1 LADPPT
7 HSVHMNTTLLP
18 TEPPAATAATSHP
31 RKTDLGKVLFRVEMR
46 PLHFLGDDD
55 RPVILGSH
63 RAVINTETGDHLG
76 VVGSGYRLV
85 TNEEAL
91 KFARQCASE
100 LFGAAHSN
108 LEIFNIYTPPRP
120 NFCRIDLI
128 HKGYEVN
135 VFRQE
140 VYLPFLRLTNSY
152 NARRALR
159 FEIGYCRKLCLNGV
173 IFESEVIE
181 FRFPHSRERIGETLS
196 FKLGK
201 KRMEAVREK
210 FGAQAERLLSYGVDK
225 DVAVPL
231 FFKAMHL
238 PLPKSSDDY
247 CDRAAELFDPLK
259 TTAEALVKKYE
270 AEIGAN
276 AYALFNALTDFASR
290 PPALRDFR
298 RGEHSMQ
305 TQAGRWLREFDALLQ
320 VNPKPKL
327 TEYLGEYGSV
337 AQWN

>member
-1 LADPPT
+1 MADPPD
-7 HSVHMNTTLLP
+7 HSVRMNTILP
-18 TEPPAATAATSHP
+18 PPEPPVTTAATSHQ
-31 RKTDLGKVLFRVEMR
+31 RKTDLGKVLFPVEMR

-55 RPVILGSH
+55 QPVILDSH
-63 RAVINTETGDHLG
+63 RAVINTHTGDHLG

-100 LFGAAHSN
+100 LFGAAHAN
-108 LEIFNIYTPPRP
+108 LDIFNIYTPPRP

-159 FEIGYCRKLCLNGV
+159 FDIGYCRKLCLNGV

-201 KRMEAVREK
+201 ERMEAVRKK

-225 DVAVPL
+225 AVAVPL
-231 FFKAMHL
+231 FFKAMNL
-238 PLPKSSDDY
+238 PLPKSPDDY
-247 CDRAAELFDPLK
+247 RDRAEELFEPLK
-259 TTAEALVKKYE
+259 SSAESLVKKYE
-270 AEIGAN
+270 DEMGAN
-276 AYALFNALTDFASR
+276 AYAIFNALTDFASR
-290 PPALRDFR
+290 PPGLRDFR
-298 RGEHSMQ
+298 RAEHSMQ
-305 TQAGRWLREFDALLQ
+305 TQAGRWLREFDELLQ
-320 VNPKPKL
+320 ANPRPNL
-327 TEYLGEYGSV
+327 AEYLGEYGV
-337 AQWN
+337 RQWN

>member
-1 LADPPT
+1 
-7 HSVHMNTTLLP
+7 MNTTLLP
-18 TEPPAATAATSHP
+18 PQRPASTVTPHNQ
-31 RKTDLGKVLFRVEMR
+31 RRTDLGAVLFPVEMR
-46 PLHFLGDDD
+46 HLHFLDDED
-55 RPVILGSH
+55 RPVVLDTH
-63 RAVINTETGDHLG
+63 RAVINSDTGQHLG

-108 LEIFNIYTPPRP
+108 LDVFNIHIPPRP

-135 VFRQE
+135 VFREE

-152 NARRALR
+152 NASRALR
-159 FEIGYCRKLCLNGV
+159 FDIGYCRKLCLNGV

-181 FRFPHSRERIGETLS
+181 FRFPHSRVRIPETLD

-201 KRMEAVREK
+201 ERMETVRK
-210 FGAQAERLLSYGVDK
+210 QFGARAERLLSYGVDEGI
-225 DVAVPL
+225 AVPL
-231 FFKAMHL
+231 FFKAMNL

-247 CDRAAELFDPLK
+247 RDRAVELFEPLK
-259 TTAEALVKKYE
+259 SNAESLVKKYE
-270 AEIGAN
+270 DEMGAN

-290 PPALRDFR
+290 PPGLRDFR
-298 RGEHSMQ
+298 RAEHSMQ
-305 TQAGRWLREFDALLQ
+305 TQAGRWLREFDELLQ
-320 VNPKPKL
+320 KNPKPNL
-327 TEYLGEYGSV
+327 PEYLGAYGGV
-337 AQWN
+337 AHWN

>member
-1 LADPPT
+1 
-7 HSVHMNTTLLP
+7 MNTTLAP
-18 TEPPAATAATSHP
+18 TEPPAATAAIFRP
-31 RKTDLGKVLFRVEMR
+31 RKTDLKKVLFPVEMR

-63 RAVINTETGDHLG
+63 RAVINMDTGDHLG

-108 LEIFNIYTPPRP
+108 LEVFNIYTPPRP

-159 FEIGYCRKLCLNGV
+159 FDIGYCRKLCLNGV

-201 KRMEAVREK
+201 ERMEAVRKK
-210 FGAQAERLLSYGVDK
+210 FGAQAERLLSHSIENG
-225 DVAVPL
+225 VAVPL
-231 FFKAMHL
+231 FFKAMNL
-238 PLPKSSDDY
+238 PLPKSPGDY
-247 CDRAAELFDPLK
+247 RDRAAELFHPLK
-259 TTAEALVKKYE
+259 RTAESLVKKYE
-270 AEIGAN
+270 DEMGAN
-276 AYALFNALTDFASR
+276 AYALFNALTDFASS
-290 PPALRDFR
+290 PPGLRDFR
-298 RGEHSMQ
+298 RAEHSMQ
-305 TQAGRWLREFDALLQ
+305 TQAGRWLREFDTLLQ
-320 VNPKPKL
+320 ANPKPDL
-327 TEYLGEYGSV
+327 AQYLDGYGAVSR
-337 AQWN
+337 WN

>member
-1 LADPPT
+1 
-7 HSVHMNTTLLP
+7 
-18 TEPPAATAATSHP
+18 
-31 RKTDLGKVLFRVEMR
+31 MR

-55 RPVILGSH
+55 QPVILGSH
-63 RAVINTETGDHLG
+63 RAVINTDTGDHLG

-91 KFARQCASE
+91 RFARQCASE
-100 LFGAAHSN
+100 LFGAAHTN
-108 LEIFNIYTPPRP
+108 LEVFNIYAPQRA
-120 NFCRIDLI
+120 NFCRVDLI

-152 NARRALR
+152 NASRALR
-159 FEIGYCRKLCLNGV
+159 FDIGYCRKLCLNGV

-201 KRMEAVREK
+201 ERMEAVKKK

-225 DVAVPL
+225 DVALPL
-231 FFKAMHL
+231 FFKAMNL
-238 PLPKSSDDY
+238 PLPKSPDDY
-247 CDRAAELFDPLK
+247 RDRAVELFKPLK
-259 TTAEALVKKYE
+259 TTAESLVKTYKDE
-270 AEIGAN
+270 MGAN

-290 PPALRDFR
+290 PPGLRDFR
-298 RGEHSMQ
+298 RAEHSMQ
-305 TQAGRWLREFDALLQ
+305 TQAGRWLREFDDLLQ
-320 VNPKPKL
+320 KNPKPNL
-327 TEYLGEYGSV
+327 TEYLGEYGKV
-337 AQWN
+337 ADWN

>member
-1 LADPPT
+1 MTAILPLPENPVTTARPP
-7 HSVHMNTTLLP
+7 HS
-18 TEPPAATAATSHP
+18 
-31 RKTDLGKVLFRVEMR
+31 RKTDLREVLFPVEMR
-46 PLHFLGDDD
+46 SLHFLDDD
-55 RPVILGSH
+55 HRPVPVESH
-63 RAVINTETGDHLG
+63 RAVVNTDTGEHLG

-85 TNEEAL
+85 ANEEAL

-100 LFGAAHSN
+100 LFGAAHAN

-159 FEIGYCRKLCLNGV
+159 FDIGYCRKLCLNGV

-181 FRFPHSRERIGETLS
+181 FRFPHSRELIPETLN

-201 KRMEAVREK
+201 ERMEAVRK
-210 FGAQAERLLSYGVDK
+210 RFGARAERLLSYGVEEGL
-225 DVAVPL
+225 AVPL
-231 FFKAMHL
+231 FFKAMSL
-238 PLPKSSDDY
+238 PLPKSSDD
-247 CDRAAELFDPLK
+247 CRDRAAQLFEPLK
-259 TTAEALVKKYE
+259 SSAESLVKKYE
-270 AEIGAN
+270 DEMGAN

-290 PPALRDFR
+290 PPGLRDFR
-298 RGEHSMQ
+298 RAEHSMQ
-305 TQAGRWLREFDALLQ
+305 VEAGRWLREFDELLQ
-320 VNPKPKL
+320 ANPKPEIV
-327 TEYLGEYGSV
+327 EYLGEYGTV
-337 AQWN
+337 GQWN

>member
-1 LADPPT
+1 
-7 HSVHMNTTLLP
+7 MNATLPLL
-18 TEPPAATAATSHP
+18 EPPSAARPLHS
-31 RKTDLGKVLFRVEMR
+31 RKTDLREVLFPVEMR
-46 PLHFLGDDD
+46 SLHFLDDD
-55 RPVILGSH
+55 HRPVPVESH
-63 RAVINTETGDHLG
+63 RAVVNTDTGEHLG

-85 TNEEAL
+85 ANEEAL

-100 LFGAAHSN
+100 LFGAAHAN

-159 FEIGYCRKLCLNGV
+159 FDIGYCRKLCLNGV

-181 FRFPHSRERIGETLS
+181 FRFPHSRELIPETLS

-201 KRMEAVREK
+201 ERMEVVRK
-210 FGAQAERLLSYGVDK
+210 RFGARVERLLSCAVDK
-225 DVAVPL
+225 AVAVPL
-231 FFKAMHL
+231 FFKAMSL

-247 CDRAAELFDPLK
+247 RGRAEELFEPLK
-259 TTAEALVKKYE
+259 SSAESLVEKY
-270 AEIGAN
+270 AEEMGAN

-290 PPALRDFR
+290 PPGLRDFR
-298 RGEHSMQ
+298 RAEHSMQ
-305 TQAGRWLREFDALLQ
+305 AQAGRWLREFDDLHQA
-320 VNPKPKL
+320 NPKPNL
-327 TEYLGEYGSV
+327 TEYLGEYSTV
-337 AQWN
+337 AKWN

>member
-1 LADPPT
+1 
-7 HSVHMNTTLLP
+7 MNTTLLP
-18 TEPPAATAATSHP
+18 PQAPVITAAPTPHS
-31 RKTDLGKVLFRVEMR
+31 RQTDLREVLFPVEMR
-46 PLHFLGDDD
+46 PLHFLDDED
-55 RPVILGSH
+55 RPVVLDSH
-63 RAVINTETGDHLG
+63 RAVINTDTADHLG

-159 FEIGYCRKLCLNGV
+159 FDIGYCRKLCLNGV

-201 KRMEAVREK
+201 ERMEAVRKK
-210 FGAQAERLLSYGVDK
+210 FGAQAERLLSHSIENG
-225 DVAVPL
+225 VAVPL
-231 FFKAMHL
+231 FFKAMNL
-238 PLPKSSDDY
+238 PLPKSAEDY
-247 CDRAAELFDPLK
+247 RDRATELFHPLK
-259 TTAEALVKKYE
+259 TTAESLVKQYE
-270 AEIGAN
+270 DEMGAN

-290 PPALRDFR
+290 PPGLRDFR
-298 RGEHSMQ
+298 RAEHSMQ

-320 VNPKPKL
+320 TNPKPNL

-337 AQWN
+337 VQWN